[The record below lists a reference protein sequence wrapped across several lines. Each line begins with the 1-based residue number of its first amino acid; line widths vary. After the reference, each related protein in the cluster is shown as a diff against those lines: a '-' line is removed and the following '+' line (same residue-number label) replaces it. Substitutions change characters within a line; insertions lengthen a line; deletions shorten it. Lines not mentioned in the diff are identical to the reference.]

1 MDVSIIIV
9 NYNTCNLTKQCIDSI
24 FERTKGIKFEIILV
38 DNASKDNS
46 YEIFSKDKRITF
58 ISSNINLGFG
68 KANNLGY
75 KVAKGKYIFL
85 LNSDTILLNN
95 AVKIF
100 RDELEK
106 MPKNVACLG
115 TILKASDGISDNN
128 SFSEFPSLKTT
139 AKFLKELYFRQN
151 NYSIQKR
158 NTPFEVD
165 YIIGADLFI
174 RRSVIEKLGLF
185 DPNFFMY
192 YEESEMQYR
201 YHNMGYKSIIIDQ
214 PHIIHLEG
222 ASSNVRGRK
231 LTGKKAVMYYYS
243 MLIYMGKRY
252 SGLKYLLF
260 RLLFI
265 LYIPL
270 MIYDKVPL
278 KVLTLCFK
286 THLQIIKDKKYGKII
301 IY

>member
-9 NYNTCNLTKQCIDSI
+9 NYNTCAITKQCIDSI
-24 FERTKGIKFEIILV
+24 FKETKDVNFEIILV
-38 DNASKDNS
+38 DNASTDNS
-46 YEIFSKDKRITF
+46 YEIFSKDKRIKF
-58 ISSNINLGFG
+58 ILSKINLGFG

-75 KVAKGKYIFL
+75 KEAKGKYIFL

-100 RDELEK
+100 RDEFEK
-106 MPKNVACLG
+106 MPRNVACLG

-128 SFSEFPSLKTT
+128 SYSEFPSLKTT
-139 AKFLKELYFRQN
+139 IQFLKGLYFRQKN
-151 NYSIQKR
+151 NSIKKQ

-185 DPNFFMY
+185 DPDFFMY
-192 YEESEMQYR
+192 YEETEMQYR
-201 YHNMGYKSIIIDQ
+201 YHNMGYKSIIINQ

-222 ASSNVRGRK
+222 ASTNIRSKK

-252 SGLKYLLF
+252 SGLKYLFF
-260 RLLFI
+260 RLLFF
-265 LYIPL
+265 LFVPL
-270 MIYDKVPL
+270 MIYNRVPL
-278 KVLTLCFK
+278 KVLTLTLK
-286 THLQIIKDKKYGKII
+286 PHSQIIKDKII
-301 IY
+301 